1 MKSCAKVKFKF
12 DSTSNLEVTYIE
24 YRERESKIQAT
35 LPSFLAHNSRNK
47 LNKIESIKIYA
58 AAKFLWKVV
67 KVKVYTCLQRCGRS
81 FHRFCEENCSKDF
94 VRLFG
99 GRKLR
104 CVNSCPVGAENQKI
118 VC

>member
-47 LNKIESIKIYA
+47 IESIKIYA

-81 FHRFCEENCSKDF
+81 FHRFLKKT
-94 VRLFG
+94 L
-99 GRKLR
+99 
-104 CVNSCPVGAENQKI
+104 QKI
-118 VC
+118 L